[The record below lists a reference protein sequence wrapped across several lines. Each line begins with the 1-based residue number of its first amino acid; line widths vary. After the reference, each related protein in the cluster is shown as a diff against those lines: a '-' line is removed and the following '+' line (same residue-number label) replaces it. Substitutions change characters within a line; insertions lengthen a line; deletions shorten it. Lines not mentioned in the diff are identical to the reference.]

1 MRKDVV
7 CLLVV
12 AILAVSVAWSSAQV
26 DRSADDFEDGK
37 LEAFISAAL
46 AVDHVMD
53 RWRPKIARSADAEH
67 AAALRA
73 QANREIRSTI
83 ERTDGI
89 SISEYQ
95 HIRQVVADNPDML
108 KRITSIMQRDQIR
121 AGASE

>member
-26 DRSADDFEDGK
+26 DSSSDELGDVK

-46 AVDHVMD
+46 AVDDVMD
-53 RWRPKIARSADAEH
+53 RWRPKIARSANDTQT
-67 AAALRA
+67 AALRE
-73 QANREIRSTI
+73 QANQEIRSTI

-89 SISEYQ
+89 SVVEYQ
-95 HIRQVVADNPDML
+95 RIRRIVAGDPDML
-108 KRITSIMQRDQIR
+108 ARITKLMRRNQDR
-121 AGASE
+121 ARGTE